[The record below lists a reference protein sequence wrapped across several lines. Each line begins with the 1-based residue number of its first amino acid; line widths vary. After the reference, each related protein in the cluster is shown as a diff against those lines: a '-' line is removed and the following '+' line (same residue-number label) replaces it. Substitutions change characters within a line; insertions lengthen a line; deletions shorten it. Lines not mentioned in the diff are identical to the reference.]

1 MNSWPNQKAEIKR
14 KESPNINSSFK
25 EKKTFLM
32 YKSQK
37 INTVKNRI
45 KNPTGPF
52 VITAKP
58 IRHPENNAE
67 IHRSRFFLLEIQ
79 FARK

>member
-14 KESPNINSSFK
+14 KENPNINSSIK

-37 INTVKNRI
+37 INAVKSRS

-58 IRHPENNAE
+58 IRQPEKNAE
-67 IHRSRFFLLEIQ
+67 IHRSRFFSLEIQ